1 MILTLA
7 AVRECEA
14 LGYLEGGQ
22 LGKGGWADMLLLMGN
37 GGCDDYLLG

>member
-1 MILTLA
+1 MILTLD

-22 LGKGGWADMLLLMGN
+22 LGKGGWADMLLRMGN
-37 GGCDDYLLG
+37 SGCGGYLLG